1 MKYDLER
8 ARLAVEYLVRSRYF
22 PQHVRGLRSAVKKP
36 RALPYTGDEEVL
48 NELLIIG
55 RQSLQAMENLVAVA
69 KVKRDDDRGEYQ
81 RRFMKEQRDRWRK
94 LFKLEERATGR
105 KLTLDER
112 DRLAKEAQ
120 QQWLEE
126 RDAYIEARNTQ
137 FKIQY
142 NAEASFEDRLGFIA
156 TFWDNKV
163 KELDAMLAEPPSQEH
178 RIKRKKRTVVVSE
191 PTDNTAM
198 KLALKKLIDRQQ

>member
-1 MKYDLER
+1 M
-8 ARLAVEYLVRSRYF
+8 
-22 PQHVRGLRSAVKKP
+22 QKP
-36 RALPYTGDEEVL
+36 RALPYKDDEEVL

-55 RQSLQAMENLVAVA
+55 RQHPQALENLIAVA
-69 KVKRDDDRGEYQ
+69 KFKRDDDRGEYQ

-120 QQWLEE
+120 AQWLEE
-126 RDAYIEARNTQ
+126 RDAYIEARTAQ

-142 NAEASFEDRLGFIA
+142 GAEVSFEDRLGFIA
-156 TFWDNKV
+156 QFWDNKV

-178 RIKRKKRTVVVSE
+178 RIKRKKRTVVVAE
-191 PTDNTAM
+191 PTDETAM